1 MCCEDGDKAFYICAL
16 LFCMGYFHNT
26 HHEKKKKNVT
36 LSLWL
41 YVMSNILNDG
51 VSTSL

>member
-26 HHEKKKKNVT
+26 HHEKKKCHSVVVAVCHEQ
-36 LSLWL
+36 
-41 YVMSNILNDG
+41 YFE
-51 VSTSL
+51 